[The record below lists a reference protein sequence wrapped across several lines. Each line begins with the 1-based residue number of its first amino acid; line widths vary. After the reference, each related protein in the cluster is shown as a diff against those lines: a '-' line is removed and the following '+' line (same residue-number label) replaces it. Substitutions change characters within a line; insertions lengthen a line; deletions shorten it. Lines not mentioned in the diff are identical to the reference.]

1 MGIDYAYKKLY
12 VVDDTAF
19 MRVGLIKILG
29 ELGFD
34 KNRIKQFENGRE
46 AFESLKVSPN
56 ECDLILCDW
65 NMPQM
70 TGIDFLKL
78 IRSAKFERPDIP
90 FILITTE
97 SEKEKVIEA
106 IQFKVS
112 GYLLKP
118 VNPEKLKSTLE
129 DIFEDQE

>member
-1 MGIDYAYKKLY
+1 MGTDYSYKKIY

-46 AFESLKVSPN
+46 AFESLKNSPGD
-56 ECDLILCDW
+56 CDLILCDW

-78 IRSAKFERPDIP
+78 IRSAKFDRPDIP

-97 SEKEKVIEA
+97 SEKDKVIEA
-106 IQFKVS
+106 IQYKVN

-118 VNPEKLKSTLE
+118 VNPEKLKTTLE

>member
-1 MGIDYAYKKLY
+1 MGITYASKKIY

-19 MRVGLIKILG
+19 MRVGLIKILS

-34 KNRIKQFENGRE
+34 KNKIQQFENGRE
-46 AFESLKVSPN
+46 AFESLRSAPN

-78 IRSAKFERPDIP
+78 MRSLKFERPDIP
-90 FILITTE
+90 FVLITTE
-97 SEKEKVIEA
+97 SEKDKVVEA
-106 IQFKVS
+106 IQYKVN

-118 VNPEKLKSTLE
+118 INVEKLKSTLE
-129 DIFEDQE
+129 DIFEDQD

>member
-1 MGIDYAYKKLY
+1 MEIKYFSKRVY

-19 MRVGLIKILG
+19 MRVGLIKLLA

-34 KNRIKQFENGRE
+34 KNKIQQFENGRE
-46 AFESLKVSPN
+46 AFEALRADPD
-56 ECDLILCDW
+56 ECDVILCDW

-70 TGIDFLKL
+70 TGIDLLKVV
-78 IRSAKFERPDIP
+78 RSANSARPDMK

-97 SEKEKVIEA
+97 SEKDKVIEA
-106 IQFKVS
+106 IQYKVN

-118 VNPEKLKSTLE
+118 VNPEKLKNTLE
-129 DIFEDQE
+129 EIFEDQE